1 MAAAFSVV
9 MTQLEKLEKVEPM
22 TFVAGSGLTPAAR
35 RALRM
40 VRPFVEV
47 ADVPRLAPKGIAG
60 LPSGHFLVY
69 SFTVTGNVAEFE
81 GTLGPVPAGPPRL
94 NCGSGY
100 RTQLERVANGW
111 KVGKSVFI
119 NC

>member
-1 MAAAFSVV
+1 MAAAFRVV
-9 MTQLEKLEKVEPM
+9 LTQLDKADSM

-47 ADVPRLAPKGIAG
+47 GDVPGLAPKGIAG

-69 SFTVTGNVAEFE
+69 SFTISGNVAEFD

-100 RTQLERVANGW
+100 RIQLERVANGW